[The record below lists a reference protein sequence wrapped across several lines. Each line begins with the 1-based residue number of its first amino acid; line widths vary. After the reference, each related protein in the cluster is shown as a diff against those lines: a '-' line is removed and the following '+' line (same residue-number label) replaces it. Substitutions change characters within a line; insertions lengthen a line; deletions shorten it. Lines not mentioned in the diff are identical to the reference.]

1 MQNQSKLPQ
10 AAVVAAAFG
19 SGRISQPIVV
29 LITFI
34 ILLIAS
40 LTLFAVQPPRAQ
52 SLATKLHT
60 NRASPLD
67 LELGGDLANLPP
79 NSTRY
84 ITREDLLALPQ
95 AHFTAVND
103 ANFTGPT
110 QVSGISLEELV
121 RRFAAAPDSDLT
133 LAICEDK
140 YLASYPRAY
149 IAAHHPVLVLKINGL
164 PPSSWPKDSEGHNLD
179 MSPYLI
185 SHPDFAPSFKIL
197 SHSDEPQIPWG
208 VVRLEFRDE
217 NAVFAAIAPRGP
229 QAQDQQVQAGYRIA
243 QQKCFHCHNMDSEGG
258 QKAGRPWLVLSAW
271 ATASPS
277 YFAAYVHN
285 PKENNPNAQMPSL
298 PEYDDATLRALIA
311 YFQTFTMRET
321 P

>member
-1 MQNQSKLPQ
+1 MQNQYELSQ
-10 AAVVAAAFG
+10 AAVGGAAFG
-19 SGRISQPIVV
+19 SGRFSQPTVV
-29 LITFI
+29 LIV
-34 ILLIAS
+34 LLIAS
-40 LTLFAVQPPRAQ
+40 LSVFVVQPSRAQ
-52 SLATKLHT
+52 SLTARLHT

-79 NSTRY
+79 NSARY

-95 AHFTAVND
+95 VNFTVVND

-110 QVSGISLEELV
+110 QVSGIPVEELV
-121 RRFAAAPDSDLT
+121 RRFAAVPDSDIT
-133 LAICEDK
+133 LAICHDK

-149 IAAHHPVLVLKINGL
+149 IAAHHPVLVLKINGQ
-164 PPSSWPKDSEGHNLD
+164 PPSAWPKDSEGHNLD
-179 MSPYLI
+179 IGPYLI
-185 SHPDFAPSFKIL
+185 SHASFTPSFKIL
-197 SHSDEPQIPWG
+197 SHFDEPQIPWG

-243 QQKCFHCHNMDSEGG
+243 QQKCFHCHNMGSEGG
-258 QKAGRPWLVLSAW
+258 QKADRPWLVLSTW

-285 PKENNPNAQMPSL
+285 PKEKNPNAQMPSL

-311 YFQTFTMRET
+311 YFQTFTAREK

>member
-1 MQNQSKLPQ
+1 MQFHSKLPQ

-19 SGRISQPIVV
+19 SGHFSQPTVVVIVL
-29 LITFI
+29 LIT
-34 ILLIAS
+34 S
-40 LTLFAVQPPRAQ
+40 LGLFVVQPSRTQ
-52 SLATKLHT
+52 SLAAKLHT

-67 LELGGDLANLPP
+67 LELGGDLANLPS

-84 ITREDLLALPQ
+84 INREDLLAPPQ
-95 AHFTAVND
+95 VNFTVVND

-121 RRFAAAPDSDLT
+121 RRFAAAPDSALT

-140 YLASYPRAY
+140 YLATYPRAY
-149 IAAHHPVLVLKINGL
+149 IAAHHPVLVLKINGQ
-164 PPSSWPKDSEGHNLD
+164 PPSAWPKDSEDRNLD
-179 MSPYLI
+179 IGPYLI
-185 SHPDFAPSFKIL
+185 SHPNFTPSFKIL

-217 NAVFAAIAPRGP
+217 SALFATIAPRGP
-229 QAQDQQVQAGYRIA
+229 HAQDQQIQSGYRIA
-243 QQKCFHCHNMDSEGG
+243 RQKCFHCHNMGSEGG

-277 YFAAYVHN
+277 YFAAYVRN
-285 PKENNPNAQMPSL
+285 PKEKNPNAQMPSL

-311 YFQTFTMRET
+311 YFQTFTMREK

>member
-1 MQNQSKLPQ
+1 MQSQSRRPH
-10 AAVVAAAFG
+10 AGIAAAAFG
-19 SGRISQPIVV
+19 SGRLSQPTVG
-29 LITFI
+29 I

-40 LTLFAVQPPRAQ
+40 LSLFIVQLSRAQ
-52 SLATKLHT
+52 SLAAKLNT
-60 NRASPLD
+60 NRVSPLD
-67 LELGGDLANLPP
+67 LELGGDLANLPSH
-79 NSTRY
+79 STRY

-95 AHFTAVND
+95 VNFTVVND

-121 RRFAAAPDSDLT
+121 RRFAAAPDSDLA
-133 LAICEDK
+133 LAICGDE

-149 IAAHHPVLVLKINGL
+149 IAAHHPVLALKINGQ
-164 PPSSWPKDSEGHNLD
+164 PPSTWPKDSEGHNLD
-179 MSPYLI
+179 IGPYLI
-185 SHPDFAPSFKIL
+185 SHANFTPSFKIL

-208 VVRLEFRDE
+208 VVRLEFREE

-243 QQKCFHCHNMDSEGG
+243 QQKCFHCHNVGSEGG

-271 ATASPS
+271 VTASPS

-285 PKENNPNAQMPSL
+285 PKEKNPNAQMPSL

-311 YFQTFTMRET
+311 YFQTFTAREK

>member
-1 MQNQSKLPQ
+1 MQNQYELSQ
-10 AAVVAAAFG
+10 AAFVGAAFG
-19 SGRISQPIVV
+19 SRRFSQPTVV
-29 LITFI
+29 LIV
-34 ILLIAS
+34 LLIAS
-40 LTLFAVQPPRAQ
+40 LSVFVVQPSRAQ
-52 SLATKLHT
+52 SLTARLHT

-79 NSTRY
+79 NSARY

-95 AHFTAVND
+95 VNFTVVND

-110 QVSGISLEELV
+110 QVSGIPLEELV

-133 LAICEDK
+133 LAICVDK
-140 YLASYPRAY
+140 YLASYSPTY
-149 IAAHHPVLVLKINGL
+149 IAAHHPVLVLKINGQ
-164 PPSSWPKDSEGHNLD
+164 PPSAWPKDSEGHNLD
-179 MSPYLI
+179 MGPYLI
-185 SHPDFAPSFKIL
+185 SHANFTPSFKIL
-197 SHSDEPQIPWG
+197 SHSDEPQIPWA

-243 QQKCFHCHNMDSEGG
+243 QQKCFHCHNMGSEGG
-258 QKAGRPWLVLSAW
+258 QKAGRPWLVLSTW

-285 PKENNPNAQMPSL
+285 PLEKNPNAQMPSL

-311 YFQTFTMRET
+311 YFQTFTAREK

>member
-1 MQNQSKLPQ
+1 MQNQCELPQ

-19 SGRISQPIVV
+19 SGRVSQPTVA
-29 LITFI
+29 L
-34 ILLIAS
+34 ILLIA
-40 LTLFAVQPPRAQ
+40 TLSPFVVQPSRAQ
-52 SLATKLHT
+52 SLAGKLHT
-60 NRASPLD
+60 SRTSPLD
-67 LELGGDLANLPP
+67 LELGGDLANLPS

-95 AHFTAVND
+95 VNFTVVND

-110 QVSGISLEELV
+110 PVSGISLEELV
-121 RRFAAAPDSDLT
+121 RRFAATPDSDLT
-133 LAICEDK
+133 LAICEDR
-140 YLASYPRAY
+140 YLASYPRSY
-149 IAAHHPVLVLKINGL
+149 IAAHHPVLVLKINGQ
-164 PPSSWPKDSEGHNLD
+164 PPSAWPKDSEGRNLD
-179 MSPYLI
+179 IGPYLI
-185 SHPDFAPSFKIL
+185 SHANFTPSFKLL

-243 QQKCFHCHNMDSEGG
+243 QQKCFHCHNMGNEGG

-277 YFAAYVHN
+277 YFAAYVRN
-285 PKENNPNAQMPSL
+285 PKEKNPNAQMPSL

-311 YFQTFTMRET
+311 YFQTFTMREK